1 MRHFYLFHF
10 YLVDHPA
17 TESFLYL
24 LEREVQSAC
33 GEV

>member
-24 LEREVQSAC
+24 LEREVQSAW
-33 GEV
+33 